1 MISLEVKLFNC
12 VHIYLPLIYL
22 KYTTGGIEND
32 KYPGE
37 LKTARVVALYK
48 KGVKYDPIK
57 YRPIS
62 LLSHFD
68 KILKRIICR
77 GLVSFL
83 ERNKILFCYQYGFR
97 ILLRFKKNTDFIKRV
112 LYEKHYVIRIIMDFK
127 KAFDTVDHE
136 MSLYRLECYGIRRL
150 ANEFFRSYLTN
161 RLQYTVI
168 NGVDSD
174 RMNYLS
180 IIVIRI
186 KLFSCN
192 YFKSTL

>member
-32 KYPGE
+32 KYPDE

-83 ERNKILFCYQYGFR
+83 ERNKI
-97 ILLRFKKNTDFIKRV
+97 
-112 LYEKHYVIRIIMDFK
+112 
-127 KAFDTVDHE
+127 
-136 MSLYRLECYGIRRL
+136 
-150 ANEFFRSYLTN
+150 
-161 RLQYTVI
+161 
-168 NGVDSD
+168 
-174 RMNYLS
+174 
-180 IIVIRI
+180 
-186 KLFSCN
+186 
-192 YFKSTL
+192 

>member
-1 MISLEVKLFNC
+1 
-12 VHIYLPLIYL
+12 
-22 KYTTGGIEND
+22 
-32 KYPGE
+32 
-37 LKTARVVALYK
+37 
-48 KGVKYDPIK
+48 
-57 YRPIS
+57 
-62 LLSHFD
+62 
-68 KILKRIICR
+68 
-77 GLVSFL
+77 
-83 ERNKILFCYQYGFR
+83 
-97 ILLRFKKNTDFIKRV
+97 
-112 LYEKHYVIRIIMDFK
+112 MDFK

-192 YFKSTL
+192 YFKSTF